1 MEPGHKRLKVM
12 ITGNRIAEEAM
23 QLLEKNCI
31 VECTPPYLPTEE
43 LAAKVAAVKPD
54 ALLVRVG
61 KITRAVLQASPNLR
75 VVAKHGIGVD
85 NIDVAAA
92 TELKIPV
99 LISASANYES
109 VAEHALGLMLALA
122 RDIPY
127 LDGRVRGGHW
137 DKTTYL
143 GRELFGKTLGLIGFG
158 RIGRRLRELV
168 APFRMKVIVYDPFL
182 WERGFPA
189 DVTGVETLEPLL
201 SASDIVS
208 IHCPL
213 TAETR
218 GLIGRQEFRMMKKS
232 SLLVNTSRGEVVDEE
247 ALISAL
253 QNGEIAGAGLDTFS
267 KEPPE
272 EISRLAKAGK
282 TVLSPHVGA
291 STEESIIRMGVAAA
305 ENILNVLAG
314 SPPSRECWV
323 NPPG

>member
-1 MEPGHKRLKVM
+1 MEPERKRFKVI
-12 ITGNRIAEEAM
+12 ITGSRIAEEAM
-23 QLLEKNCI
+23 QLLEKTCV
-31 VECTPPYLPTEE
+31 VECTPPYLPPEE
-43 LAAKVAAVKPD
+43 LAARVAAVKPD
-54 ALLVRVG
+54 ALMVRVG
-61 KITRAVLQASPNLR
+61 KITRAVLQASPSLR

-85 NIDVAAA
+85 NIDIPAA

-99 LISASANYES
+99 LISASANFES

-122 RDIPY
+122 KDIPY
-127 LDGRVRGGHW
+127 LDGRVRDGYW

-143 GRELFGKTLGLIGFG
+143 GRELYGKTLGLIGFG

-168 APFRMKVIVYDPFL
+168 APFRMKVLVYDPFL
-182 WERGFPA
+182 RERGFPS

-201 SASDIVS
+201 SVSDIVS

-213 TAETR
+213 TANTR
-218 GLIGRQEFRMMKKS
+218 GLMGRKEFQVMKKS
-232 SLLVNTSRGEVVDEE
+232 SFLINTARGEVVDEQ

-253 QNGEIAGAGLDTFS
+253 RDGEIAGAGLDTFG

-282 TVLSPHVGA
+282 TVLSPHIGA
-291 STEESIIRMGVAAA
+291 FTEEAITRMGVAAA

-314 SPPSRECWV
+314 NPPNAECWV
-323 NPPG
+323 NPMG

>member
-1 MEPGHKRLKVM
+1 M

-127 LDGRVRGGHW
+127 LDGRVRGGPW

-168 APFRMKVIVYDPFL
+168 APFRMKVIVYD
-182 WERGFPA
+182 
-189 DVTGVETLEPLL
+189 L
-201 SASDIVS
+201 SL
-208 IHCPL
+208 IH
-213 TAETR
+213 
-218 GLIGRQEFRMMKKS
+218 I
-232 SLLVNTSRGEVVDEE
+232 
-247 ALISAL
+247 
-253 QNGEIAGAGLDTFS
+253 
-267 KEPPE
+267 
-272 EISRLAKAGK
+272 
-282 TVLSPHVGA
+282 
-291 STEESIIRMGVAAA
+291 
-305 ENILNVLAG
+305 
-314 SPPSRECWV
+314 
-323 NPPG
+323 